1 MTYDLDQLIRAFLVL
16 RLLLPPPLLVP
27 LLLLL
32 LVQWTG
38 LPYFSVFRL
47 NAEIMFG
54 AVQGDDHPTQCYG
67 RNFASQTIPFP
78 PGQDPMKNPYTTITH
93 EMRKGLL
100 CEALQWHAALRW
112 PRLPTPLPKAREV
125 NGTLSC

>member
-1 MTYDLDQLIRAFLVL
+1 MQIYSMSHR
-16 RLLLPPPLLVP
+16 
-27 LLLLL
+27 
-32 LVQWTG
+32 TG

-78 PGQDPMKNPYTTITH
+78 PGQDPMKNPYTT
-93 EMRKGLL
+93 
-100 CEALQWHAALRW
+100 LR
-112 PRLPTPLPKAREV
+112 PRSGIVDP
-125 NGTLSC
+125 